1 MLPMYDKI
9 ELKNAI
15 KAKNVKSIAATF
27 ATREMEELAPLAAAS
42 ITFLSSLQR
51 SQMKP
56 VKKSLLYATPTC
68 FWEKRNTPTKF
79 EVFFLWTS
87 IVAVSLWW
95 EREITLWKKTTSKVG
110 FYTLY
115 LFFKSPIWSTYKFS
129 RVISI
134 HCLNNQYREFVKR
147 WNILYLL
154 IAGRSCIVR

>member
-68 FWEKRNTPTKF
+68 F
-79 EVFFLWTS
+79 
-87 IVAVSLWW
+87 
-95 EREITLWKKTTSKVG
+95 
-110 FYTLY
+110 
-115 LFFKSPIWSTYKFS
+115 
-129 RVISI
+129 
-134 HCLNNQYREFVKR
+134 
-147 WNILYLL
+147 
-154 IAGRSCIVR
+154 

>member
-1 MLPMYDKI
+1 MYDKI

-56 VKKSLLYATPTC
+56 VKKSLLYAIPTC
-68 FWEKRNTPTKF
+68 FWEKRNTPSKF

-110 FYTLY
+110 FYTLN
-115 LFFKSPIWSTYKFS
+115 LFFKSPNL
-129 RVISI
+129 I
-134 HCLNNQYREFVKR
+134 HIQ
-147 WNILYLL
+147 ILKSDLYTFLE
-154 IAGRSCIVR
+154 

>member
-56 VKKSLLYATPTC
+56 VKKKSTLRHPNM
-68 FWEKRNTPTKF
+68 FWRETK
-79 EVFFLWTS
+79 
-87 IVAVSLWW
+87 
-95 EREITLWKKTTSKVG
+95 
-110 FYTLY
+110 Y
-115 LFFKSPIWSTYKFS
+115 P
-129 RVISI
+129 
-134 HCLNNQYREFVKR
+134 
-147 WNILYLL
+147 
-154 IAGRSCIVR
+154 

>member
-68 FWEKRNTPTKF
+68 FWEKRNTPSKF
-79 EVFFLWTS
+79 GVFLLWTS
-87 IVAVSLWW
+87 IILVGYWTPVVAVSLWW

-110 FYTLY
+110 FYTLN
-115 LFFKSPIWSTYKFS
+115 LFFKNPNL
-129 RVISI
+129 I
-134 HCLNNQYREFVKR
+134 HIQMLKSDLHTFLE
-147 WNILYLL
+147 
-154 IAGRSCIVR
+154 

>member
-1 MLPMYDKI
+1 MYDKI

-56 VKKSLLYATPTC
+56 VKKRLLYATPTC
-68 FWEKRNTPTKF
+68 FWEKRNTPSKF
-79 EVFFLWTS
+79 EVFLLWTS

-95 EREITLWKKTTSKVG
+95 ERETTLWKKTTSKVG

-115 LFFKSPIWSTYKFS
+115 LFFKSPNL
-129 RVISI
+129 I
-134 HCLNNQYREFVKR
+134 HIRMLKSDLHTFLE
-147 WNILYLL
+147 
-154 IAGRSCIVR
+154 